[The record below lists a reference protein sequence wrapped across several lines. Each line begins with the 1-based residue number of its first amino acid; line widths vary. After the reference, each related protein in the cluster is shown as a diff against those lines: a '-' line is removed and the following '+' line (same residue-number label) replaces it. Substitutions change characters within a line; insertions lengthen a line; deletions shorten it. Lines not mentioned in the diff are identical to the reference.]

1 MTDDTN
7 NQVAYKTTTATEY
20 AEDDVP
26 LEVEPGEGT
35 PFVVIPR
42 GGVQEV
48 GRSCYQLETRFGTYL
63 VDAGLN
69 QGDGG
74 QFPDFR
80 GIDEGQIDAVFLTHA
95 HIDHVGALPVIES
108 RQLLSPRAPIITT
121 RPTEALASTL
131 LKDSLKI
138 HKEKA
143 KDPGREQLYT
153 DADVRKVLDRFEPRG
168 YIRGDIQDYVPN
180 LSDQETLTFEFGNAG
195 HLLGSAWIAFETM
208 GSRIVFSGDLGGR
221 SNHLPDIEEPPK
233 ADSLFLEST
242 YGSTENHD
250 SADDTRTEIYSDA
263 ITAVRNQ
270 EPVLIPCF
278 GVGRSQELLYI
289 FKNRL
294 HQLDNDTRSRIQL
307 IYDGMA
313 VSATNTYN
321 QHAHGEFASE
331 SIRNLRVNNGED
343 QPFHPDQAE
352 AGYHIDRQ
360 EALDNERIPIIIAPS
375 GMLSGGWAPSYLV
388 EFAERYDHA
397 NIFLCGFQAE
407 GTPGRQLEEAITADT
422 ETIEIILPALRLGE
436 GVPDADDGTTVEIP
450 STWISRYSGLSAHG
464 ARDTLRWF
472 ARLVSP
478 EEITL
483 VHGEPDQ
490 QRALAA
496 NLADKVETVT
506 GIRIG
511 GMMDATP
518 VRPRTDNKT
527 DSALTDRPATKL
539 LDEAEHELTFDETAT
554 AADIDHSDLVYR
566 MDALEMALRT
576 IDAELGVARHDD
588 TLSEAEIRSI
598 VRDEVKSLLTE
609 EGILD

>member
-1 MTDDTN
+1 MTGDTDD
-7 NQVAYKTTTATEY
+7 QVAYKTTTATEY
-20 AEDDVP
+20 TEDDVP
-26 LEVEPGEGT
+26 LAVDPGEGT
-35 PFVVIPR
+35 PFIVIPR

-48 GRSCYQLETRFGTYL
+48 GRSCYQLETKFGTYL

-108 RQLLSPRAPIITT
+108 RNLLSPRAPIITT

-143 KDPGREQLYT
+143 EKPGREQLYT
-153 DADVRKVLDRFEPRG
+153 DADVRKVLDRFVPRG
-168 YIRGDIQDYVPN
+168 YIRSDIQDYVPN
-180 LSDQETLTFEFGNAG
+180 LPEQETLTFEFGNAG

-208 GSRIVFSGDLGGR
+208 GSRVVFSGDLGGR
-221 SNHLPDIEEPPK
+221 SNHLPDIEDPPK
-233 ADSLFLEST
+233 ADSLFLEAT
-242 YGSTENHD
+242 YGGTENHD
-250 SADDTRTEIYSDA
+250 SASETRTEIYSDA
-263 ITAVRNQ
+263 ITAARNQ
-270 EPVLIPCF
+270 EPVLIPSF

-294 HQLDNDTRSRIQL
+294 HQLDNDTRSQIQL

-313 VSATNTYN
+313 VGATNTYN

-331 SIRNLRVNNGED
+331 SIRNLRVSNGED
-343 QPFHPDQAE
+343 QPFLPDQAD

-360 EALDNERIPIIIAPS
+360 DALDNERTPIIIAPS
-375 GMLSGGWAPSYLV
+375 GMLAGGWAPSYLV
-388 EFAERYDHA
+388 EFADRYDHA

-407 GTPGRQLEEAITADT
+407 GTPGRQLEDAIDAEAG
-422 ETIEIILPALRLGE
+422 TIEITLPALRLGE
-436 GVPDADDGTTVEIP
+436 GVPDTDDGTTVEIP
-450 STWISRYSGLSAHG
+450 TEWITRYSGLSAHG
-464 ARDTLRWF
+464 ARQTLREF
-472 ARLVSP
+472 ARMVSP

-506 GIRIG
+506 GIRVG

-518 VRPRTDNKT
+518 VRPRTDDDS

-539 LDEAEHELTFDETAT
+539 LDEAEHELTFDETT
-554 AADIDHSDLVYR
+554 AATDMDHSDLVDR
-566 MDALEMALRT
+566 MDTLEMALRT

-588 TLSEAEIRSI
+588 TFSEAEIRSI
-598 VRDEVKSLLTE
+598 VRDEMRSLLRD
-609 EGILD
+609 EGLID